1 MYVIRPDGSMIL
13 VPSHVPESIH
23 DHAVAL
29 MDAFGRSN
37 FRSEHMKELIA
48 LKQSA
53 RTLLRAW
60 RFLLISVLLPFV
72 CLAQRDGDPI
82 SIGTYKVMHSD
93 ILNEDRLLYVH
104 LPEDYQHTQQRY
116 PVLYILYA
124 QLYNYFADAA
134 IITEKLGGTGE
145 APPLIIVGVAN
156 TNRYRD
162 LLPARSRSIAESGGA
177 DNFLQFM
184 EAELIPYVDKTYR
197 TKPFRILAGPQAAAV
212 FSLYALITRPNL
224 FQATIS
230 DNPFMNPENADY
242 LFPRAERFFRST
254 RSLKQFLYIRCE
266 QNERPQALQYA
277 ERFGKLFEPEKP
289 QDFHVKVEVTEPSA
303 YFIPPLPFG
312 QALRSLF
319 AAHKLP
325 PDFQTNSLTDILDY
339 YKQRSE
345 EYGFDVDPPE
355 HMLTFEGVKLNEKG
369 ETSNAIEVFEY
380 QRRLYPASLNALLQL
395 GESYRRIGD
404 PEQARKHY
412 KAFLDIKDTDAA
424 FVQRRLGEME
434 RMIDSSAAYRID
446 QEVRENGI
454 KSAMSA
460 FRKIKSDPSNRLY
473 FAEHEFNAM
482 GYRLM
487 GAGNLEAALEIF
499 KLNVEL
505 YPESANVHDSLGEAY
520 LKIGDK
526 EYAARNYKR
535 SLELN
540 PQNSNAKEVLKR
552 LEKQ

>member
-1 MYVIRPDGSMIL
+1 M
-13 VPSHVPESIH
+13 
-23 DHAVAL
+23 
-29 MDAFGRSN
+29 
-37 FRSEHMKELIA
+37 
-48 LKQSA
+48 KQST
-53 RTLLRAW
+53 RTSLRAYGFLMISILLR
-60 RFLLISVLLPFV
+60 SV
-72 CLAQRDGDPI
+72 CLSQQDGDPI

-104 LPEDYQHTQQRY
+104 LPEDYHHAQQRY
-116 PVLYILYA
+116 PVLYIFYA

-145 APPLIIVGVAN
+145 APPLIIIGVAN

-177 DNFLQFM
+177 DNFLRFV

-197 TKPFRILAGPQAAAV
+197 TKQFRIFAGPQAAAV

-230 DNPFMNPENADY
+230 ENPFMNPENAEY
-242 LFPRAERFFRST
+242 LFPEAEQFFRST
-254 RSLKQFLYIRCE
+254 RSLKHFLHVRCE
-266 QNERPQALQYA
+266 QDEDPQALQYA
-277 ERFGKLFEPEKP
+277 ERFGKLFETEKP
-289 QDFHVKVEVTEPSA
+289 QGFRIKVEVTEPSG

-312 QALRSLF
+312 KALRSLF

-325 PDFQTNSLTDILDY
+325 SDFQTNSLKDILDY

-355 HMLTFEGVKLNEKG
+355 LMLTFEGVKLNEKG
-369 ETSNAIEVFEY
+369 EPSKAIEVFEY
-380 QRRLYPASLNALLQL
+380 QRRLYPRSMNALLQL
-395 GESYRRIGD
+395 GESYRRIGE
-404 PEQARKHY
+404 PEQARKYY

-424 FVQRRLGEME
+424 YVQRRLGEME
-434 RMIDSSAAYRID
+434 RMIDSSAAYRIE
-446 QEVRENGI
+446 QELRKNGI
-454 KSAMSA
+454 TFAMST
-460 FRKIKSDPSNRLY
+460 FRTIKADPSNRLY
-473 FAEHEFNAM
+473 FTENEFNSM

-505 YPESANVHDSLGEAY
+505 YPESANVYDSLGEAY
-520 LKIGDK
+520 LRIGD
-526 EYAARNYKR
+526 ERNAAWNYKK

-552 LEKQ
+552 LEQR